1 MKKARFIMKPLISI
15 VVPVYNVEKYI
26 HECLESILNQSY
38 KNIEVIIVN
47 DGTLDNSIAKIED
60 LLKDKR
66 TRLISQVNQG
76 LSAARN
82 TGIKAALGEYIS
94 FIDSDDKVKSS
105 FIETLYDKANET
117 NADIVRGSFR
127 NFDGNIPE
135 GWITDFN
142 ISPSRGTEA
151 LRYFL
156 NNNVSFVVWSSLYR
170 TTFLRENR
178 LEFTEGIL
186 LEDGD
191 FTTRSYIN
199 ASVVATSDAPNYYYR
214 VRPGSILTSNNAQ
227 RMSQSEYKVIQNFIN
242 WYESITNHEI
252 KLLIEQSI
260 YAFMRD
266 WTRVLVKNKVK
277 FSAHNSCYVAAK
289 KITKD
294 VLKNRTLFE
303 RLKFNAKL
311 FIIECKYH

>member
-1 MKKARFIMKPLISI
+1 M

-199 ASVVATSDAPNYYYR
+199 ANVVATSDAPNYYYR

-227 RMSQSEYKVIQNFIN
+227 RMSQSESKVIQNFIN

>member
-1 MKKARFIMKPLISI
+1 MKPLISI

>member
-1 MKKARFIMKPLISI
+1 MKPLISI

-227 RMSQSEYKVIQNFIN
+227 RMSQSESKVIQNFIN

-277 FSAHNSCYVAAK
+277 YSAHNSCYVAAK

>member
-1 MKKARFIMKPLISI
+1 M
-15 VVPVYNVEKYI
+15 
-26 HECLESILNQSY
+26 
-38 KNIEVIIVN
+38 
-47 DGTLDNSIAKIED
+47 
-60 LLKDKR
+60 
-66 TRLISQVNQG
+66 
-76 LSAARN
+76 
-82 TGIKAALGEYIS
+82 GEYIS

-227 RMSQSEYKVIQNFIN
+227 RMSQSESKVIQNFIN

>member
-1 MKKARFIMKPLISI
+1 MIPLISI

-26 HECLESILNQSY
+26 HECLESILYQSY

-227 RMSQSEYKVIQNFIN
+227 RMSQSESKVIQNFIN

>member
-1 MKKARFIMKPLISI
+1 MKPLISI

-199 ASVVATSDAPNYYYR
+199 ANVVATSDAPNYYYR

-227 RMSQSEYKVIQNFIN
+227 RMSQSESKVIQNFIN

>member
-1 MKKARFIMKPLISI
+1 MKPLISI

-135 GWITDFN
+135 GWIRFQYFTFK
-142 ISPSRGTEA
+142 
-151 LRYFL
+151 RY
-156 NNNVSFVVWSSLYR
+156 
-170 TTFLRENR
+170 
-178 LEFTEGIL
+178 
-186 LEDGD
+186 
-191 FTTRSYIN
+191 
-199 ASVVATSDAPNYYYR
+199 
-214 VRPGSILTSNNAQ
+214 
-227 RMSQSEYKVIQNFIN
+227 
-242 WYESITNHEI
+242 
-252 KLLIEQSI
+252 
-260 YAFMRD
+260 
-266 WTRVLVKNKVK
+266 
-277 FSAHNSCYVAAK
+277 
-289 KITKD
+289 
-294 VLKNRTLFE
+294 
-303 RLKFNAKL
+303 
-311 FIIECKYH
+311 

>member
-1 MKKARFIMKPLISI
+1 MKPLISI

-227 RMSQSEYKVIQNFIN
+227 RMSQSESKVIQNFIN

-311 FIIECKYH
+311 FIIECKYR

>member
-1 MKKARFIMKPLISI
+1 MKPLISI

-227 RMSQSEYKVIQNFIN
+227 RMSQSESKVIQNFIN
-242 WYESITNHEI
+242 LYESITNHEI

-277 FSAHNSCYVAAK
+277 FNAHNSCYVAAK

>member
-1 MKKARFIMKPLISI
+1 M
-15 VVPVYNVEKYI
+15 
-26 HECLESILNQSY
+26 
-38 KNIEVIIVN
+38 N

-227 RMSQSEYKVIQNFIN
+227 RMSQSESKVIQNFIN

>member
-1 MKKARFIMKPLISI
+1 MKPLISI

-156 NNNVSFVVWSSLYR
+156 NDNVSFVVWSSLYR

-227 RMSQSEYKVIQNFIN
+227 RRSQSEAKVIQNFIN
-242 WYESITNHEI
+242 WHESITNHEI

-266 WTRVLVKNKVK
+266 WTKVLVKNKVK

-289 KITKD
+289 TITED
-294 VLKNRTLFE
+294 VLKSRTLFE

-311 FIIECKYH
+311 FIIECKYR

>member
-1 MKKARFIMKPLISI
+1 MKPLISI

-26 HECLESILNQSY
+26 HECLESILYQSY

-227 RMSQSEYKVIQNFIN
+227 RMSQSESKVIQNFIN

>member
-1 MKKARFIMKPLISI
+1 MIPLISI

-227 RMSQSEYKVIQNFIN
+227 RMSQSESKVIQNFIN

>member
-1 MKKARFIMKPLISI
+1 MKPLISI

-227 RMSQSEYKVIQNFIN
+227 RMSQSESKVIQNFIN

-277 FSAHNSCYVAAK
+277 FNAHNSCYVAAK

>member
-1 MKKARFIMKPLISI
+1 MKPLISI

-227 RMSQSEYKVIQNFIN
+227 RMSQSESKVIQNFIN

-303 RLKFNAKL
+303 RFDFNSL
-311 FIIECKYH
+311 NYYPLCFTYFRS

>member
-1 MKKARFIMKPLISI
+1 M
-15 VVPVYNVEKYI
+15 
-26 HECLESILNQSY
+26 
-38 KNIEVIIVN
+38 N

-227 RMSQSEYKVIQNFIN
+227 RMSQSESKVIQNFIN

-277 FSAHNSCYVAAK
+277 FNAHNSCYVAAK

>member
-1 MKKARFIMKPLISI
+1 MIPLISI

-26 HECLESILNQSY
+26 HECLESILYQSY

-227 RMSQSEYKVIQNFIN
+227 RMSQSESKVIQNFIN

-294 VLKNRTLFE
+294 VLKNRTLFQ

-311 FIIECKYH
+311 FIIKYKYH

>member
-1 MKKARFIMKPLISI
+1 MKPLISI

-156 NNNVSFVVWSSLYR
+156 NDNVSFVVWSSLYR

-227 RMSQSEYKVIQNFIN
+227 RMSQSESKVIQNFIN

-277 FSAHNSCYVAAK
+277 FNAHNSCYVAAK

>member
-1 MKKARFIMKPLISI
+1 MKPLISI

-117 NADIVRGSFR
+117 SADIVRGSFR

-227 RMSQSEYKVIQNFIN
+227 RMSQSESKVIQNFIN

-277 FSAHNSCYVAAK
+277 FNAHNSCYVAAK

>member
-1 MKKARFIMKPLISI
+1 MKPLISI

-227 RMSQSEYKVIQNFIN
+227 RMSQSESKVIQNFIN